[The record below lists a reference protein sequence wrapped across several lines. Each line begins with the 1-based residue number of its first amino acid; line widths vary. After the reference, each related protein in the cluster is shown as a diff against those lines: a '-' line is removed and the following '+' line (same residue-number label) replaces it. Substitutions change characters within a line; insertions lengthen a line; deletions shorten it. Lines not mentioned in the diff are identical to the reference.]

1 LAAPAIGGQS
11 LAQREALA
19 IFRWR
24 ADGLGFGP
32 GRFVRLLKV
41 ESLIGGRAVMATQ
54 EPAINLE
61 SKERECNP
69 RTTTNVTQRL
79 PLLHSH
85 RLLAPSSAACPFHA
99 AAIQRWAHAKR
110 NTNRF

>member
-61 SKERECNP
+61 SKERECN
-69 RTTTNVTQRL
+69 
-79 PLLHSH
+79 
-85 RLLAPSSAACPFHA
+85 HA